1 MNESSI
7 IKARIELELAIVK
20 ELYKNEKIGLKE
32 YEYVK
37 NKLEKKLEIYIVP
50 KALIPASIDIV
61 L

>member
-1 MNESSI
+1 MNESSV
-7 IKARIELELAIVK
+7 IKAKIELELAIVK

-37 NKLEKKLEIYIVP
+37 NKLEKKLEMYIVP
-50 KALIPASIDIV
+50 KGLIRASIDIV

>member
-50 KALIPASIDIV
+50 KALIRASIDIV

>member
-7 IKARIELELAIVK
+7 IKAKIELKLAIVK

-37 NKLEKKLEIYIVP
+37 NKLEKKLEMYIVP
-50 KALIPASIDIV
+50 KELIRASIDIV

>member
-7 IKARIELELAIVK
+7 IKAKIELELAIVK

-32 YEYVK
+32 YEYIK
-37 NKLEKKLEIYIVP
+37 NKLEKKLKMYIVP
-50 KALIPASIDIV
+50 KELIRASIDIF

>member
-50 KALIPASIDIV
+50 KELIPASIDIV